1 MTIGL
6 QVLIF
11 GMTGLLIYVG
21 VYYIVPKQIK
31 RGKSSLVSFFASL
44 WLPVFLLTPFAQHSS
59 SGVVAVCDFRR
70 GQSDARADHDEIQVH
85 GDNGCGLVLGL
96 GRSYRHCCC
105 RSASGT
111 HRKEVCEGQ
120 SVGTA

>member
-44 WLPVFLLTPFAQHSS
+44 WLPVFLLTPLALSLYVTLEGGSLTLEQIMMRFRFTAIT
-59 SGVVAVCDFRR
+59 GADWFWVLGGVIVTVVADQLLEPIGKKFAKVK
-70 GQSDARADHDEIQVH
+70 ALAP
-85 GDNGCGLVLGL
+85 L
-96 GRSYRHCCC
+96 
-105 RSASGT
+105 A
-111 HRKEVCEGQ
+111 
-120 SVGTA
+120 